1 MLEVKGSHRTAHKL
15 FSADVE
21 MQDHEQ
27 RDNFTF
33 KKWKASFDLR
43 LLLMKYPRAKGRVFE
58 LALQK
63 QNKIKCL
70 HVLLISNSL
79 VGRKRNFNLP
89 FYYEVALS

>member
-1 MLEVKGSHRTAHKL
+1 
-15 FSADVE
+15 
-21 MQDHEQ
+21 
-27 RDNFTF
+27 
-33 KKWKASFDLR
+33 
-43 LLLMKYPRAKGRVFE
+43 MKYPRAKGRVFE